1 VPLTLV
7 CCKRLLWPA
16 YRCTVPT
23 PPASPTTAQQGFDP
37 AFGSVAAARR
47 FLAAQLEKWNQQA
60 LLWAAQLVVSE
71 LATNS
76 VLHARTAFTV
86 AVRLLPEGALR
97 LEVGDAVRRA
107 PRQRHYEL
115 DATTGRGV
123 ALVADLARSWGVEQH
138 ADGKVVWCELAP
150 PLEAAGGLS
159 AGGSA
164 EADADPG
171 LLDLDAFLGP
181 DDRSELAGG
190 LRDGTR

>member
-1 VPLTLV
+1 MP
-7 CCKRLLWPA
+7 R
-16 YRCTVPT
+16 
-23 PPASPTTAQQGFDP
+23 PPASSTTAQQGFDP

-47 FLAAQLEKWNQQA
+47 FLATQLEKWNQQA

-71 LATNS
+71 LTTNS
-76 VLHARTAFTV
+76 VLHARTTFTV
-86 AVRLLPEGALR
+86 AVRLLPEGAVR

-107 PRQRHYEL
+107 PRQRHYGL

-138 ADGKVVWCELAP
+138 ADGKVVWCELAQ
-150 PLEAAGGLS
+150 PLEAAGGPFAARS
-159 AGGSA
+159 AGV
-164 EADADPG
+164 DADPG

-181 DDRSELAGG
+181 DDRSEPAGG